1 MKRGHEECDE
11 LAGAIQIVLQNAKK
25 LSPEDQDE
33 LRRALGLWRQRQA
46 TDAKY
51 DEILE
56 CIDEDI
62 EGLKQLALRALERS
76 SARYETLGS
85 EVSNLS
91 KMRDAIIRGE
101 LKEAYKIAKES
112 RFEFT
117 GVESYEDL
125 FLETGDVEDDGESAG
140 DPVSDEAE
148 D

>member
-85 EVSNLS
+85 DVSRLS
-91 KMRDAIIRGE
+91 KMRDAIVRGE
-101 LKEAYKIAKES
+101 LKEAYKLAKAS
-112 RFEFT
+112 RLAENCMD
-117 GVESYEDL
+117 YEQL
-125 FLETGDVEDDGESAG
+125 FLETGDIEDDGESAG
-140 DPVSDEAE
+140 DSDEAE